1 MEFDE
6 LSQIHYKPSNFAEVL
21 NKKKTTQ
28 EKLVN
33 LNLIGTSHKAFIK
46 FEKY

>member
-21 NKKKTTQ
+21 KKTKTTQ

-46 FEKY
+46 FDKY

>member
-6 LSQIHYKPSNFAEVL
+6 LSQIHYKPSNFAEVFY
-21 NKKKTTQ
+21 KSKTTQ

-46 FEKY
+46 FDKY